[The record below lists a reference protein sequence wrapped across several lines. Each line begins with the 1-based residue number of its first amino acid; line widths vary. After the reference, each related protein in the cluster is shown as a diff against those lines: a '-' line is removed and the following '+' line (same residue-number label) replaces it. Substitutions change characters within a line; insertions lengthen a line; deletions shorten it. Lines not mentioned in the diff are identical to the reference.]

1 MGSNSKG
8 KGTIGFVT
16 NAPSI
21 FDGYQAAK
29 PVKEAPS
36 EGLIELDYSDKELT
50 DEQYNALWAAV
61 PLHIREAFSKPI
73 AD

>member
-8 KGTIGFVT
+8 KGSIGFVA
-16 NAPSI
+16 NGPNI
-21 FDGYQAAK
+21 FDGSPAAK
-29 PVKEAPS
+29 PVKAAQS
-36 EGLIELDYSDKELT
+36 EGLIELDYSERELT

-61 PLHIREAFSKPI
+61 PQSIREAFSKPI